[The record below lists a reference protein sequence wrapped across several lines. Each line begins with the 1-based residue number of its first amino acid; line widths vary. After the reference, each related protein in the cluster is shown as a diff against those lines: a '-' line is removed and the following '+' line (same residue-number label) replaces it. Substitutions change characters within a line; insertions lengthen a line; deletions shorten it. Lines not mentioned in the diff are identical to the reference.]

1 MNDGDIYKST
11 KKCRSGRI
19 ALIILIMATA
29 IAGCGDNPV
38 VEKVKEALPLP
49 SNPIEILSNRV
60 GTCES
65 ESVSD
70 PYDDYSWWDFRFA
83 PDFSSAQFHT
93 ELQSIGDGTLETVR
107 LSELSGQTIKIS
119 GGGEGEIFSIFS
131 SSGTGSEPQIELT
144 WSEENGTFR
153 LGDIGGPTTLDR
165 GWFEADAASF
175 KGGEAEVRFMV
186 ERNGETITNS
196 TLACRLTGYVEPT
209 EDGAFNIDD
218 CSLEVRESDGQDRW
232 PAIVGCGRVVGVLE
246 ATLSAEM
253 NQSGWT
259 HRGLVQTPPI
269 ETVELD
275 VNGCDVQVGDR
286 VPIVGAQAYN
296 VTNTEL
302 GLRFEHYVTVLQ
314 SADAAKGVAA
324 GRNSIMQSLAEG
336 CDPMEFPNGSL
347 HELALHE
354 FAPKLFSREV
364 SKVDHSLPDGAMA
377 WETHGKVVVLLQ
389 SGPYYGELW
398 FNESDINGGIGSFE
412 GQIIDLALQRM
423 SGKS

>member
-218 CSLEVRESDGQDRW
+218 CSLEVRESDG
-232 PAIVGCGRVVGVLE
+232 
-246 ATLSAEM
+246 
-253 NQSGWT
+253 
-259 HRGLVQTPPI
+259 
-269 ETVELD
+269 
-275 VNGCDVQVGDR
+275 
-286 VPIVGAQAYN
+286 
-296 VTNTEL
+296 
-302 GLRFEHYVTVLQ
+302 
-314 SADAAKGVAA
+314 
-324 GRNSIMQSLAEG
+324 
-336 CDPMEFPNGSL
+336 
-347 HELALHE
+347 
-354 FAPKLFSREV
+354 
-364 SKVDHSLPDGAMA
+364 
-377 WETHGKVVVLLQ
+377 
-389 SGPYYGELW
+389 
-398 FNESDINGGIGSFE
+398 
-412 GQIIDLALQRM
+412 
-423 SGKS
+423 